1 MKFLVDM
8 NVGKLAR
15 LLRMMGYDALLFQ
28 GHDDGALVKRALAE
42 GRVVLTKDGQ
52 VFQRRVVRLGRLKAL
67 RIEGEDPFLQ
77 LRQVVEAFRLKYD
90 YRPFSLC
97 LECNVPLEP
106 RAKEEV
112 RGLVPPFVY
121 ESQEEFHQCP
131 ACKRLYWRGTHWQH
145 MGRVLR
151 GLEGKPQSSEL
162 EGQ

>member
-1 MKFLVDM
+1 MKFLVDT

-28 GHDDGALVKRALAE
+28 GHDDGALVRQALAE
-42 GRVVLTKDGQ
+42 GRVMLTKDGQ
-52 VFQRRVVRLGRLKAL
+52 VFQRRLVRLGRVKAL

-77 LRQVVEAFRLKYD
+77 LHQVVGAFQLKYD

-97 LECNVPLEP
+97 IECNQPLEP
-106 RAKEEV
+106 RAKGEV
-112 RGLVPPFVY
+112 KSLVPPFVY
-121 ESQEEFHQCP
+121 EHQEEFHQCP

-151 GLEGKPQSSEL
+151 DLQSANGGPPDS
-162 EGQ
+162 